1 LGSEWRWFAKHA
13 AGNTLAYCQ
22 GVRQRSSAIPAQPE
36 GRSRNLCRA
45 ALVGLVIVCTTQ
57 FALAASP
64 AAVHGAHGMVASR
77 SALASDAGAQILR
90 AGGNAID
97 AAVAT
102 GFAMAVTYPAAGNLG
117 GGGFMVI
124 RLADGRVITND
135 HRERAPA
142 AASRDM
148 YLDASGNVVPGLST
162 DSHLAAGVPGTVDG
176 LLDVLSR
183 YGTMTRQRVLE
194 PAIRLAKDGFDLNY
208 DLASEF
214 QEAADQFRKYP
225 GSAQSFLKKDGSSYL
240 VGERFRQP
248 ELAKTLQLIAAQGR
262 DGFYAGKNAD
272 LIVAEMKRGGGLI
285 SAADLRD
292 YRSVWRDPI
301 EGTYRGYR
309 IYSMG
314 PPSSGGVLLVQMLN
328 MLEPYDLKSFGY
340 GSAAAIHLMVE
351 AERRAYADRAEYLG
365 DPDFYKVPVAQL
377 TDKTYAQQRFADF
390 DVEQASVSAN
400 IHPGALAH
408 ESPQTTHISIMDSAG
423 NAVAYTTTL
432 NLSFGSKIVV
442 EGAGFLLNNE
452 MDDFSVRENTPNAYG
467 LIGRVANAIEPG
479 KRMLSSM
486 TPTIVVDA
494 NGRTLLTT
502 GSPGGSTIITTV
514 LQVVVNVLDH
524 GMGIADAVA
533 MPRFHHQWM
542 PDRVVFEPYGIS
554 PDTLS
559 ILRHEGHTFAPLP
572 GSFGLGDANSVMR
585 VGDDLLG
592 ASDPREVGGAAGF

>member
-1 LGSEWRWFAKHA
+1 MFYARGW
-13 AGNTLAYCQ
+13 
-22 GVRQRSSAIPAQPE
+22 VI
-36 GRSRNLCRA
+36 
-45 ALVGLVIVCTTQ
+45 GLVIVCAAQ
-57 FALAASP
+57 FAQAASP
-64 AAVHGAHGMVASR
+64 EAVHGQHGMVASR
-77 SALASDAGAQILR
+77 SALASDAGAQIMR
-90 AGGNAID
+90 DGGNAID

-102 GFAMAVTYPAAGNLG
+102 GFALAVTYPAAGNLG

-124 RLADGRVITND
+124 RLADGRVVTND

-142 AASRDM
+142 AATRDM
-148 YLDASGNVVPGLST
+148 YLDASGNVVQGLST

-176 LLDVLSR
+176 LLDVLAR
-183 YGTMTRQRVLE
+183 YGTMSRQRVLE

-208 DLASEF
+208 DLATEF
-214 QEAADQFRKYP
+214 QDASEQFRKHP
-225 GSAQSFLKKDGSSYL
+225 GSARAFLRKDGSPYHAR
-240 VGERFRQP
+240 ERFRQP

-262 DGFYAGKNAD
+262 DGFYGGKTAD

-285 SAADLRD
+285 SAVDLRD

-328 MLEPYDLKSFGY
+328 MLEPYDLKSLGY

-365 DPDFYKVPVAQL
+365 DPDFYSVPVAQL
-377 TDKTYAQQRFADF
+377 TDKTYARQRFADF
-390 DVEQASVSAN
+390 DPEQASVSAN
-400 IHPGALAH
+400 VHAGQLTH
-408 ESPQTTHISIMDSAG
+408 ESPQTTHISIMDGAG

-432 NLSFGSKIVV
+432 NLSFGNKIVV

-452 MDDFSVRENTPNAYG
+452 MDDFSVRENTPNSYG
-467 LIGRVANAIEPG
+467 LLGRAANAIEPG

-486 TPTIVVDA
+486 TPTLVVDT
-494 NGRTLLTT
+494 NGRTVLTT

-524 GMGIADAVA
+524 GMDVADAVA
-533 MPRFHHQWM
+533 VPRFHHQWL

-554 PDTLS
+554 PDTLHV
-559 ILRHEGHTFAPLP
+559 LQHEGHTFAPLP
-572 GSFGLGDANSVMR
+572 HGFGLGDANSVMR
-585 VGDDLLG
+585 VGDDLQG
-592 ASDPREVGGAAGF
+592 ASDPREEGGAAGF